1 MNRDVPLKKYQ
12 KKMEY
17 SYTLGAFPTVELLKN
32 QPGQALKVLLHSNL
46 TSVSERE
53 LVTRLCAE
61 NQIPIENGDKAI
73 ARISDKENCMVAGVF
88 KKYAA
93 CLNEKA
99 NHIVLV
105 NPSDMG
111 NAGTIIRTCLG
122 FGVTEIAI
130 VGLGVDVFHPKVA
143 RASMGALFQVHIQYF
158 QDFGAYYNIYHNE
171 KRSFYPFM
179 LKGATDLSRLER
191 AQDGLFSLIFGNEA
205 SGLDDA
211 YLEVGKSVF
220 IRHSDKIDSL
230 NLSMAVGIALF
241 EFTR

>member
-1 MNRDVPLKKYQ
+1 
-12 KKMEY
+12 MEY

-32 QPGQALKVLLHSNL
+32 QPGKALKVLLHSNL
-46 TSVSERE
+46 TSISERE
-53 LVTRLCAE
+53 LVTKLCAE
-61 NQIPIENGDKAI
+61 NQVPIENGDKAI

-88 KKYAA
+88 EKYTTR
-93 CLNEKA
+93 LNEKA
-99 NHIVLV
+99 NHVVLV

-130 VGLGVDVFHPKVA
+130 IGQGVDVFHPKVA
-143 RASMGALFQVHIQYF
+143 RASMGALFQVRIQYF
-158 QDFGAYYNIYHNE
+158 QNFEEYYNVYHNVG
-171 KRSFYPFM
+171 RTFYPFM
-179 LKGATDLSRLER
+179 LKGATDLSCLER
-191 AQDGLFSLIFGNEA
+191 DREGLFSLVFGNEA